1 MSIRTRAR
9 ARLGAGLGAGAA
21 LAALSLL
28 IAPLAAQAEEP
39 APADPAAVTAPA
51 DPAPAEPA
59 PEPAPAPAE
68 PAAEP
73 APEAEPAPAPDPAPA
88 PEPEPAAAPE
98 PAPAPPAV
106 VVAEPGTTAE
116 ESFADPAAEP
126 TVTLFP
132 GAGTATTGAKAAA
145 APLAAPAPGDPC
157 YPAVCID
164 NGTILLAVNPTGELN
179 TSNAAGSK
187 AGAGDAGLDYL
198 PTNND
203 ATSPGCLCEG
213 WGVADPASGVWG
225 GANLDTEGPG
235 GTNLV
240 LESFTHTASTATSV
254 VVIQDAESRPVF
266 RVTHQYVPSAATKN
280 LYQVNVTIEN
290 LTGETIAT
298 VQYRRVMDWDIE
310 PTAFSE
316 FVTIDGGSASA
327 LAYSSD
333 DGFASPNPLAGPSS
347 IRFEGNAVD
356 DGPADHGALFD
367 FAFGPL
373 GPGGSLSFVIF
384 YGAAANEAE
393 ARAALAAVG
402 AEAYSF
408 GQTSGDPAGGTPNTF
423 IFAFG
428 KVGGAPIFPNE
439 GEEPAAPVPAPISAP
454 AAPVAAPVAEVEP
467 ATVAGDELAS
477 TGAEPAGGLL
487 AAALLAFAG
496 IGLVTTA
503 VLRRRRA

>member
-51 DPAPAEPA
+51 DPAPAEPV

-68 PAAEP
+68 PAPEP
-73 APEAEPAPAPDPAPA
+73 EPAPDPATA
-88 PEPEPAAAPE
+88 PVDAASDESDPAAAPE
-98 PAPAPPAV
+98 SVPVPPAV
-106 VVAEPGTTAE
+106 VVADPGTSAADSLAE
-116 ESFADPAAEP
+116 PAMEP
-126 TVTLFP
+126 TVTLF
-132 GAGTATTGAKAAA
+132 GAPEPPALL
-145 APLAAPAPGDPC
+145 PLAVPEPGDPC

-187 AGAGDAGLDYL
+187 AGPGDAGLDFL

-254 VVIQDAESRPVF
+254 VVIQDAEARPVF
-266 RVTHQYVPSAATKN
+266 RVTHQYVPSTATSN

-298 VQYRRVMDWDIE
+298 VKYRRVMDWDIE
-310 PTAFSE
+310 PTPFSE

-373 GPGGSLSFVIF
+373 GPGGSLGFVIF

-408 GQTSGDPAGGTPNTF
+408 GQTSSDPSGGTPNTF

-428 KVGGAPIFPNE
+428 NVGGAPIFPNE
-439 GEEPAAPVPAPISAP
+439 GEGPAAPAP
-454 AAPVAAPVAEVEP
+454 APVAAPAASVVVADMEP
-467 ATVAGDELAS
+467 AAVSGDELAS

-503 VLRRRRA
+503 ALRRRLD

>member
-9 ARLGAGLGAGAA
+9 ARLGVGLGAGAA

-59 PEPAPAPAE
+59 PDPAPAPADPA

-73 APEAEPAPAPDPAPA
+73 EPPAETAPA
-88 PEPEPAAAPE
+88 PEYEPAAAPE

-116 ESFADPAAEP
+116 ESLADPVAEP

-132 GAGTATTGAKAAA
+132 GASTPAATGTKAAA

-187 AGAGDAGLDYL
+187 AGPGDAGLDYL

-254 VVIQDAESRPVF
+254 VVIQDAEARPVF
-266 RVTHQYVPSAATKN
+266 RVTHQYVPSTATKN

-298 VQYRRVMDWDIE
+298 VKYRRVMDWDIE

-384 YGAAANEAE
+384 YGAAASEAE

-408 GQTSGDPAGGTPNTF
+408 GQTSSDPSGGTPNTF

-439 GEEPAAPVPAPISAP
+439 GEEPEPVPVPAPVVVP
-454 AAPVAAPVAEVEP
+454 AAPVAVPAAEVE
-467 ATVAGDELAS
+467 VAAVSADELAS

-503 VLRRRRA
+503 ALRRRRA

>member
-1 MSIRTRAR
+1 MSIRTRAH

-28 IAPLAAQAEEP
+28 LTPLAAQAEEP
-39 APADPAAVTAPA
+39 APADPAAATAPA
-51 DPAPAEPA
+51 DPAPAAEPVTASEPAPADPA
-59 PEPAPAPAE
+59 PEPAPAFEPPPTTE
-68 PAAEP
+68 PAS
-73 APEAEPAPAPDPAPA
+73 APEAVA
-88 PEPEPAAAPE
+88 
-98 PAPAPPAV
+98 APPAV
-106 VVAEPGTTAE
+106 VVAEPGTTAA
-116 ESFADPAAEP
+116 ESLAEPAAEP
-126 TVTLFP
+126 TVTLFS
-132 GAGTATTGAKAAA
+132 GAATATAPA
-145 APLAAPAPGDPC
+145 APFAAPEPGDPC

-179 TSNAAGSK
+179 TPNGAGSK
-187 AGAGDAGLDYL
+187 AGPGDAGLDYL

-254 VVIQDAESRPVF
+254 VVVQDAEARPVF
-266 RVTHQYVPSAATKN
+266 RVTHQYVPSTATKN

-290 LTGETIAT
+290 LSGETIAT
-298 VQYRRVMDWDIE
+298 VKYRRVMDWDIE

-347 IRFEGNAVD
+347 INFEGNAVD
-356 DGPADHGALFD
+356 NGPADHGALFD

-373 GPGGSLSFVIF
+373 GAGGSLSFVIF

-408 GQTSGDPAGGTPNTF
+408 GQTSDDPSGGTPNTF

-428 KVGGAPIFPNE
+428 NVGGAPIFPID
-439 GEEPAAPVPAPISAP
+439 GQEPET
-454 AAPVAAPVAEVEP
+454 PVAAPAPGAPVAVPAAAVEMTE
-467 ATVAGDELAS
+467 ASGDELAS
-477 TGAEPAGGLL
+477 TGAEPADGLL

-496 IGLVTTA
+496 LGLVTTA
-503 VLRRRRA
+503 AVRRRRA